1 MEQLKKTQ
9 PTKGCRPT
17 KAQDHFLS
25 NQIFSIHWNQS
36 KTVGR
41 TILPKSI
48 ILEDYYKSEAYCSH
62 QGVKKG
68 LFGKAYRMVQRL
80 MFTRKKQL
88 LSQWIPRKARLLDYG
103 CGVGDFLLSL
113 KGRSYSCIGIEPH
126 SQARQEAL
134 SKGLD
139 VYSALE
145 EVPASDLD
153 VITLWHALEHL
164 PDPLGAMKSFYS
176 RLAPDGI
183 LLIALPNPDS
193 WDANHYKQYWAAWDV
208 PRHLWHFNEM
218 GIIEM
223 AKQARFIHQATHALP
238 LDAFYV
244 NLLSEKYMRR
254 RFGSIRAVF
263 NGLRSIGHGLR
274 SQEFSSQIYLF
285 QKS

>member
-1 MEQLKKTQ
+1 
-9 PTKGCRPT
+9 
-17 KAQDHFLS
+17 
-25 NQIFSIHWNQS
+25 
-36 KTVGR
+36 
-41 TILPKSI
+41 
-48 ILEDYYKSEAYCSH
+48 
-62 QGVKKG
+62 
-68 LFGKAYRMVQRL
+68 MVQRL

-88 LSQWIPRKARLLDYG
+88 LSKWIPRKASLLDFG

-113 KGRSYSCIGIEPH
+113 KGHSYRCIGIEPH
-126 SQARQEAL
+126 SQARKEAL
-134 SKGLD
+134 NKGLD
-139 VYSALE
+139 VYSDLE
-145 EVPASDLD
+145 KVPASDLD
-153 VITLWHALEHL
+153 VITTVARARTP

-183 LLIALPNPDS
+183 LLIALPNLDS

-223 AKQARFIHQATHALP
+223 AKQARFIHRATHALP

-244 NLLSEKYMRR
+244 SLLSEKYMQR
-254 RFGSIRAVF
+254 RFGSIRAIF

-274 SQEFSSQIYLF
+274 SQEYSSQIYLF